1 MLEALAVTLPLVLA
15 VMFVAS
21 GIAKLRRPDD
31 EAGWAD
37 LGIPKSLRQPWLM
50 RLHPWAEIVLGLALA
65 LLGGWLGAL
74 AALAALALMVAYLVM
89 VARTVARKADASC
102 ACFGARKRVTRVTV
116 IRNAWLSVLAAATVA
131 VIWDNPLWGG
141 ALARGQWALILAL
154 AVAAVTVGVILWPE
168 ADAVDEQP
176 AEAAPMAVPT
186 GGADDELDYIRT
198 RTPAVPVT
206 LADGTVTTLRRL
218 SGATPQL
225 ILSVSETCGACTLV
239 IEKIPEWR
247 RRLPEIEIRVLVRT
261 PPGEGSLS
269 STEEPQSL
277 HDVERYVI
285 ESVTEGRVPAA
296 VLLGVD
302 GLLAGGPV
310 TGNQRVAEFVED
322 VYASLHEESL
332 HEEG

>member
-1 MLEALAVTLPLVLA
+1 MPEILAVTLPLVLA
-15 VMFVAS
+15 AMFVAS
-21 GIAKLRRPDD
+21 GVGKLRHPDD

-37 LGIPKSLRQPWLM
+37 LGIPKALRQPWLI
-50 RLHPWAEIVLGLALA
+50 RLHPWAEIVLGLVLA
-65 LLGGWLGAL
+65 VLGGWLGAV
-74 AALAALALMVAYLVM
+74 AAVAALALMTAYLVM
-89 VARTVARKADASC
+89 VARTVARKSDASC

-116 IRNAWLSVLAAATVA
+116 IRNAWLSALAAAAVA

-141 ALARGQWALILAL
+141 ALARGQWTLILAL
-154 AVAAVTVGVILWPE
+154 AVAAVTVAMILWPE
-168 ADAVDEQP
+168 PDAVEEEQ
-176 AEAAPMAVPT
+176 ADAAPMAVPT

-218 SGATPQL
+218 SATRPQL

-247 RRLPEIEIRVLVRT
+247 ALLPEVDVRVLVRT

-269 STEEPQSL
+269 SLEEPQSL
-277 HDVERYVI
+277 HDKERYVI
-285 ESVTEGRVPAA
+285 ESVTEGRVPGA

-302 GLLAGGPV
+302 GLLADGPV
-310 TGNQRVAEFVED
+310 TGNQSVAEFIED
-322 VYASLHEESL
+322 IHASLHEVE
-332 HEEG
+332 